1 MEAVTSGSS
10 IPEASN
16 TFLVPYATL
25 NSHVNNEVLYDQVGR
40 PTKFSME
47 DVYLEQAVLAFQKRA
62 ALTSEQ
68 IKEWFGLLSKVIEE
82 NDLANCPAQL
92 FGMYQDERKKKE

>member
-47 DVYLEQAVLAFQKRA
+47 DVYLEQAVLAFQ
-62 ALTSEQ
+62 S
-68 IKEWFGLLSKVIEE
+68 WGVPLSIEE
-82 NDLANCPAQL
+82 FLHISEEYA
-92 FGMYQDERKKKE
+92 